1 MQKPMFTVTPVVEKD
16 NYGQF
21 VIEPLENGFGHTLG
35 NALRRVLLSSFKGAA
50 ITKVKVEGVTHKF
63 STLAGLSED
72 MVDLMLNLKAVKVAY
87 DGDEPVKATLSVKG
101 PAEVHASDIVVPPGV
116 RVVNGDVVIAR
127 LAKGGKL
134 DMELEIATGYGY
146 SPAEERTTST
156 VGVLVLDAIFSPVER
171 VSYKVESTRVGRRT
185 DYDKIVL
192 DIYTDGSEMASVVL
206 KSAAQTLV
214 QYFMQIVEPAVAA
227 EGTDAVGG
235 VVTGGSIAIEELGL
249 PTRISN
255 ALKNADYKTAA
266 ALAKATDKDLKNV
279 KNLGEKSISV
289 VDEALEAKG
298 FKRTR

>member
-1 MQKPMFTVTPVVEKD
+1 MQKPMFTVTPVIEKD

-63 STLAGLSED
+63 STLEGMSED
-72 MVDLMLNLKAVKVAY
+72 MVDLMLNLKSVKVGY
-87 DGDEPVKATLSVKG
+87 DGDTPVAAKLSAKG
-101 PAEVHASDIVVPPGV
+101 PGVVTAKDIVVPPGV
-116 RVVNGDVVIAR
+116 KVITADTVIAN
-127 LAKGGKL
+127 LAKGAKL
-134 DMELEIATGYGY
+134 NLELEIETGYGY
-146 SPAEERTTST
+146 SPSEERTTNT

-185 DYDKIVL
+185 DFDKLVI
-192 DIYTDGSEMASVVL
+192 DIYTDGSQTAFDVMKE
-206 KSAAQTLV
+206 AAKTLV
-214 QYFMQIVEPAVAA
+214 EYFMQIVEPKTEVVEDSEAP
-227 EGTDAVGG
+227 AVGS
-235 VVTGGSIAIEELGL
+235 GSISVEELGL

-279 KNLGEKSISV
+279 KNLGEKSLGLI
-289 VDEALEAKG
+289 DDALEAKG
-298 FKRTR
+298 YTRTK